1 MKRDIDGK
9 IYDTEAARLIASHE
23 VDTTHTRRVTSLY
36 RSAAGE
42 FFLVE
47 EHETHGQ
54 DGALLLPF
62 TDDMALKWLETRGK
76 RDIAEELFRDKPA
89 TLVIEIDRHM
99 LRTIDETADATGKS
113 RAEWLTAAI
122 EAALAGRTEPL

>member
-9 IYDTEAARLIASHE
+9 TYDTAAARLIASHE
-23 VDTTHTRRVTSLY
+23 VDTTHTRRVTALY
-36 RSAAGE
+36 RSAGGD

-89 TLVIEIDRHM
+89 TVVIEIDRHM
-99 LRTIDETADATGKS
+99 LRAVTETAEAAGRS
-113 RAEWLTAAI
+113 RDEWVTAAI
-122 EAALAGRTEPL
+122 EAALAGRTEPV

>member
-9 IYDTEAARLIASHE
+9 IYDTGDARLIASHE

-36 RSAAGE
+36 RSPPGD

-89 TLVIEIDRHM
+89 TVVIEVDRHM
-99 LRTIDETADATGKS
+99 LRTIDEAAGAAGQS
-113 RAEWLTAAI
+113 RNEWLTAAI
-122 EAALAGRTEPL
+122 ESALAGKTEPL

>member
-9 IYDTEAARLIASHE
+9 TYDTAAARLIASHE
-23 VDTTHTRRVTSLY
+23 VDTTHTRRVTALY
-36 RSAAGE
+36 RSSDRD

-89 TLVIEIDRHM
+89 TVVIEIDRHM
-99 LRTIDETADATGKS
+99 LRVINETAEAAGRS
-113 RAEWLTAAI
+113 RDEWVTAAI
-122 EAALAGRTEPL
+122 EAALAGRTQPV

>member
-1 MKRDIDGK
+1 MKRTIDEK
-9 IYDTEAARLIASHE
+9 IYDTDAARLIASHE

-36 RSAAGE
+36 RLAAGE

-76 RDIAEELFRDKPA
+76 RDIAEELFRDKPTTVA
-89 TLVIEIDRHM
+89 IEVDRHT
-99 LRTIDETADATGKS
+99 LRVIDETAAAVGQS
-113 RAEWLTAAI
+113 RTEWLTAAI
-122 EAALAGRTEPL
+122 ESALAGKTAPL

>member
-9 IYDTEAARLIASHE
+9 TYNTETARLIASHE

-36 RSAAGE
+36 RSMTGE

-76 RDIAEELFRDKPA
+76 QDIAEELFRDKPA
-89 TLVIEIDRHM
+89 TLVIEVDRHM
-99 LRTIDETADATGKS
+99 LRVVDEAAAASGRTRAD
-113 RAEWLTAAI
+113 WLTAAI
-122 EAALAGRTEPL
+122 EAALAGHAEPL

>member
-9 IYDTEAARLIASHE
+9 TYDTAAARLIASHE
-23 VDTTHTRRVTSLY
+23 VDTTHTRRVTALY
-36 RSAAGE
+36 RSAGGD

-89 TLVIEIDRHM
+89 TVVIEIDRRM
-99 LRTIDETADATGKS
+99 LRAVTATAETAGQS
-113 RAEWLTAAI
+113 RDQWVTAAI
-122 EAALAGRTEPL
+122 EAALAGRTEPI

>member
-1 MKRDIDGK
+1 
-9 IYDTEAARLIASHE
+9 
-23 VDTTHTRRVTSLY
+23 VTSLY
-36 RSAAGE
+36 RSAAGD

-76 RDIAEELFRDKPA
+76 RDIAEELFRDIPA

-99 LRTIDETADATGKS
+99 LRTIDETAEAAGRS
-113 RAEWLTAAI
+113 RTEWLTAAI

>member
-1 MKRDIDGK
+1 MKRVIDEK

-23 VDTTHTRRVTSLY
+23 VDTTHTRRVTALY
-36 RSAAGE
+36 RSTEGD

-76 RDIAEELFRDKPA
+76 RDVAEELFADKPA
-89 TLVIEIDRHM
+89 TLVIEVDRHV
-99 LRTIDETADATGKS
+99 LRIIDETAAATG
-113 RAEWLTAAI
+113 RTREDWLTAAI
-122 EAALAGRTEPL
+122 EAAVERQEQSV

>member
-9 IYDTEAARLIASHE
+9 TYDTEAARLIASHE
-23 VDTTHTRRVTSLY
+23 VDTTHTRRVTALY
-36 RSAAGE
+36 RSRARE

-54 DGALLLPF
+54 DGALLMPF

-89 TLVIEIDRHM
+89 SVVIEVDRHL
-99 LRTIDETADATGKS
+99 LRVIDNTAAAAGRS
-113 RAEWLTAAI
+113 RADWLTATI
-122 EAALAGRTEPL
+122 EAALTAQR

>member
-9 IYDTEAARLIASHE
+9 TYDTETARLIASHE
-23 VDTTHTRRVTSLY
+23 VDTTHTRRLTSLY
-36 RSAAGE
+36 RSPTGE

-47 EHETHGQ
+47 EHEAHGQ

-89 TLVIEIDRHM
+89 TVVIEVDRHM
-99 LRTIDETADATGKS
+99 LRVIDQTAAAAGRS
-113 RAEWLTAAI
+113 RTEWLTATIEGAI
-122 EAALAGRTEPL
+122 ADQTKRI